1 MDGKGKIDGYG
12 QPYIFISWCPMNS
25 SLISLYLKPFKF
37 RLHFKFLT
45 QITKSKAIQPKN
57 SNQSYSI
64 PKFEKEK
71 EKTKTKRKTLLIM
84 GIWQKNLK

>member
-1 MDGKGKIDGYG
+1 M
-12 QPYIFISWCPMNS
+12 

-45 QITKSKAIQPKN
+45 QITKSKAIQPK
-57 SNQSYSI
+57 SYSI

-71 EKTKTKRKTLLIM
+71 EKTKTKTKTLLIM
-84 GIWQKNLK
+84 GIRQKKPKININATFNLVLI